1 MPTEE
6 SAFLVERVEQQ
17 MEKLKKAL
25 EHYLHILKNRRLE
38 NVSPA
43 GIEQFLLDI
52 KDPEKEINLAKA
64 ELRQLEINLET
75 LDIRMDDVNERG
87 GFTFNRRVA
96 ASQS

>member
-6 SAFLVERVEQQ
+6 SAFLVERAERQ
-17 MEKLKKAL
+17 MEKLEDAL

-52 KDPEKEINLAKA
+52 RDPQTDINLAKA
-64 ELRQLEINLET
+64 ELRQIEINLET
-75 LDIRMDDVNERG
+75 HDIRKDNERG
-87 GFTFNRRVA
+87 AFTFNRRVA

>member
-1 MPTEE
+1 MPTDR
-6 SAFLVERVEQQ
+6 SQLLVEQAERR
-17 MEKLKKAL
+17 MEKLEEAL
-25 EHYLHILKNRRLE
+25 EEYLYILKNRRLE

-52 KDPEKEINLAKA
+52 KDPEKDINLAKA
-64 ELRQLEINLET
+64 ELRQIEINLET
-75 LDIRMDDVNERG
+75 LDIRMDNERG